1 VSIVSFAESCVHCFI
16 HTFLLFVCRGKRE
29 ACEITFDD
37 FDEVSYKITSDM
49 ETPNI
54 VNVNM
59 AVRSINDLKQNGTQA
74 YIDTLFPGLE
84 VQPEPGFDL
93 CIRFDCDSLPARY
106 ASPLAFLDTIS
117 DLKRHVIGAPLLQA
131 FTGLDNKSSSAS
143 VVAIDYRLTTREVE
157 YADEAGNVTKTYG
170 HRLPEYMFLCTSAN
184 KVTVVF
190 YVDFSDTTDRAMAR
204 VFLQEFVEAQRTV
217 RTAPPVSFSRE
228 PPGEISGLKFDWR
241 PDAAGFISFAIE
253 DRHIKGDKK
262 ESVTTM
268 LVGFRSYL
276 HYHIKCSKTY
286 LHIRMRQRVAG
297 WLQVLN
303 RAIPAKE
310 TEKKTSAGKTFVRK

>member
-1 VSIVSFAESCVHCFI
+1 
-16 HTFLLFVCRGKRE
+16 
-29 ACEITFDD
+29 
-37 FDEVSYKITSDM
+37 M

-59 AVRSINDLKQNGTQA
+59 AVRSISELRQNGTQA
-74 YIDTLFPGLE
+74 YLDTIFPGLE

-93 CIRFDCDSLPARY
+93 CIRFDCDGLPARY
-106 ASPLAFLDTIS
+106 STPQSFLDSIS
-117 DLKRHVIGAPLLQA
+117 NLKRHVIGAPMLEA
-131 FTGLDNKSSSAS
+131 FTSLENRSSSPK

-157 YADEAGNVTKTYG
+157 YADESGKVTKTYG
-170 HRLPEYMFLCTSAN
+170 HRLPEYLFLSSDAQ

-228 PPGEISGLKFDWR
+228 PPGEIAGLKFDWR
-241 PDAAGFISFAIE
+241 PDAAGFISFSIE

-262 ESVTTM
+262 DAVATM

-286 LHIRMRQRVAG
+286 LHIRMRKRVAG

-303 RAIPAKE
+303 RSIPAKE